1 MRRPALS
8 SFLLALALTASPAAA
23 QAPVTGVVV
32 DSISRQPLPGA
43 EVRVLAA
50 DGRVMAR
57 TTAGPRGAFRLPVP
71 VGAARLQGVFP
82 GYRPAVAPATTS
94 ARLALVRVHRLA
106 DQVVTPERGA
116 GSALDAPTALS
127 VLGAEALGREL
138 PVGGPARQL
147 EAVPG
152 LAIAE
157 KGLMQASFSTR
168 GPGSINSASLLML
181 TDFRL
186 ASVPALR
193 LNIPYLL
200 PPSDEDI
207 ARVEVVRGPGSALY
221 GPDADRGVV
230 HFITRSPLDA
240 PGGTA
245 SFTTGS
251 RSVAQGAVRY
261 AARLGA
267 NAGVKVSGAYL
278 TGEDWPITDP
288 ADSAPHTELTQ
299 RFSADLRADWAP
311 EAGTTVVLA
320 GGVAEAVRA
329 VDLTEAG
336 GVQLRN
342 WRTGYA
348 QARVERG
355 RLFANAFLNANDA
368 GDSYF
373 LRTGLPVVEES
384 RTWAAQLQHGADAG
398 PVALRYGVDVQR
410 VIPRTGGTIHGRN
423 EDDDDI
429 WQAGGWVQ
437 GVLPAS
443 PALELVA
450 ALRGDRHDRLDDFE
464 VAPRVGLVW
473 RPAPAHAFRLTFN
486 RASSTPVANDL
497 FVDFVVGELPPELGY
512 DPIRAAG
519 TAHAWSFRRDC
530 GGTGGFCMRS
540 PFTPPELGGPGQYVP
555 AEGTQYWPVV
565 QALADGALDG
575 VPAPTPDQVPTIL
588 AALDPS
594 SGVFVPVDPARVTD
608 VPRGR
613 RSITTSF
620 EGGWRGQLGSR
631 FTAAVDVYRSRIS
644 NVGSALSV
652 QTPNAF
658 LDPAALATYLQG
670 VGYPAD
676 AAQAIAAEVGQ
687 LPLGTVSPVEA
698 LDPTAILV
706 IPRQGGE
713 AEFWGTDF
721 DLAWELGGGFTAAG
735 RFSWVSE
742 DLFEGA
748 AGIADVAL
756 NAPRT
761 SGALGV
767 RWRADRVWASVTG
780 RAEAGFP
787 ARSGE
792 YAGPVEGFGVVD
804 AGVGVALPW
813 AAGASLTLSGTD
825 LFDRGHQAMPGA
837 PVIGRLLL
845 VRVRSGF

>member
-1 MRRPALS
+1 MSRPVLPV
-8 SFLLALALTASPAAA
+8 FLLLLSLGGSPAVG
-23 QAPVTGVVV
+23 QAPASGVVV
-32 DSISRQPLPGA
+32 DSVSGLPLPGA
-43 EVRVLAA
+43 EVRALAA
-50 DGRVMAR
+50 DGRVLAR
-57 TTAGPRGAFRLPVP
+57 STAGPRGAFRLPAPEGTV
-71 VGAARLQGVFP
+71 RFQGVFP
-82 GYRPAVAPATTS
+82 GYRPAVAPAAATV
-94 ARLALVRVHRLA
+94 RLGLVRVHRLA
-106 DQVVTPERGA
+106 DQVVTPERGS
-116 GSALDAPTALS
+116 GSALDAPTALT

-152 LAIAE
+152 LAIVE
-157 KGLMQASFSTR
+157 KGLMQASFSAR

-181 TDFRL
+181 TDYRL

-193 LNIPYLL
+193 LDIPYLL
-200 PPSDEDI
+200 PPSDEDL

-230 HFITRSPLDA
+230 HFITRSPLDP
-240 PGGTA
+240 PGGSA

-261 AARLGA
+261 AARLGEKV
-267 NAGVKVSGAYL
+267 GVKVSGAYL
-278 TGEDWPITDP
+278 TGEDWPITAR
-288 ADSAPHTELTQ
+288 ADSFAHTELTQ
-299 RFSADLRADWAP
+299 RVTTDLRADWAP
-311 EAGTTVVLA
+311 QAGTTVVVA
-320 GGVAEAVRA
+320 GGIAEAVRA

-348 QARVERG
+348 QARMERG
-355 RLFANAFLNANDA
+355 RFFANAFVNGNDA

-373 LRTGLPVVEES
+373 LRSGLPVVEES

-398 PVALRYGVDVQR
+398 PGALRYGVDVQR
-410 VIPRTGGTIHGRN
+410 IIPRTGGTIHGSHE
-423 EDDDDI
+423 EDDEI

-437 GVLPAS
+437 GMWPVA

-450 ALRGDRHDRLDDFE
+450 ALRGDHHDRLDDFE

-473 RPAPAHAFRLTFN
+473 RPAESHAFRLTFN

-497 FVDFVVGELPPELGY
+497 FLDLRVDGSLLGLGY
-512 DPIRAAG
+512 DIRGAG
-519 TAHAWSFRRDC
+519 TIGAWTFRRDC
-530 GGTGGFCMRS
+530 GGIGGFCMRS
-540 PFTPPELGGPGQYVP
+540 PLTPPELGGPAQYVA
-555 AEGTQYWPVV
+555 AEATQLWPVL

-575 VPAPTPDQVPTIL
+575 VPAPTPEQVPTIL

-594 SGVFVPVDPARVTD
+594 SGAFLPVDPALVSD
-608 VPRGR
+608 VPRAR
-613 RSITTSF
+613 RSITTAF

-631 FTAAVDVYRSRIS
+631 FTAAVDLYHSSIS
-644 NVGSALSV
+644 HVGSALSV

-658 LDPAALATYLQG
+658 LEPAALAAWLVAAGKSEDEVGAIMDG
-670 VGYPAD
+670 VGR
-676 AAQAIAAEVGQ
+676 
-687 LPLGTVSPVEA
+687 LPVGTVSPVEA
-698 LDPTAILV
+698 ADPTAILL

-713 AEFWGTDF
+713 AGFWGAEF
-721 DLAWELGGGFTAAG
+721 DLAWELGGGITAAG

-742 DLFEGA
+742 ELFQGA

-761 SGALGV
+761 SGALGL
-767 RWRADRVWASVTG
+767 RWRSERAWASVTG

-787 ARSGE
+787 ARSGPYGGE
-792 YAGPVEGFGVVD
+792 VEGFGVAD
-804 AGVGVALPW
+804 ASLGVALPW
-813 AAGASLTLSGTD
+813 AEGASVTLSGTD

-845 VRVRSGF
+845 VRVRAGF